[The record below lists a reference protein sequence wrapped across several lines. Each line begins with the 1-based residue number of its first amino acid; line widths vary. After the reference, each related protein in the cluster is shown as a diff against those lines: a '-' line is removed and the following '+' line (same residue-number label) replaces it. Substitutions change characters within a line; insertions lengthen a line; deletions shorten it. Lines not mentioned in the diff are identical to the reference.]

1 MPLAHTSNLQ
11 PFWARKKKRL
21 SVEKQKRGH
30 ILKTKIVFL
39 GFMILML
46 GFVATVGATTYSFQL
61 SPTNFDNLDHNNSYT
76 SGIDWSVPDNFYT
89 WGIDW
94 SVPAN
99 EAITGASL
107 SFLNIKNWNDHTN
120 DLWVTLFPSATPGV
134 VTGTDNPG
142 VGNDFSG
149 QGILLNHW
157 QDRPFFRPQDT
168 TYLLSPSELA
178 YLSTYIS
185 DGNIGLGF
193 DPDCHYY
200 IDGITLT
207 VETHAVETH
216 AAPEPAT
223 LLLLGTGLVGLA
235 GFKRKFWKK

>member
-1 MPLAHTSNLQ
+1 M
-11 PFWARKKKRL
+11 
-21 SVEKQKRGH
+21 
-30 ILKTKIVFL
+30 
-39 GFMILML
+39 
-46 GFVATVGATTYSFQL
+46 ATVGATTYSFQL
-61 SPTNFDNLDHNNSYT
+61 SPTNLDNLDHN
-76 SGIDWSVPDNFYT
+76 NFYT

-107 SFLNIKNWNDHTN
+107 SFDQIRNWNDQTN

-157 QDRPFFRPQDT
+157 QDLPWWKPQDI
-168 TYLLSPSELA
+168 TYLFSPSELA

-200 IDGITLT
+200 TDGITLT
-207 VETHAVETH
+207 VETH

>member
-11 PFWARKKKRL
+11 PFWARKKKCL
-21 SVEKQKRGH
+21 SIEKQKRGH

-39 GFMILML
+39 SFMILML
-46 GFVATVGATTYSFQL
+46 GFVATVGATTYSFQ
-61 SPTNFDNLDHNNSYT
+61 PTNLDTLDH
-76 SGIDWSVPDNFYT
+76 DNFYT

-107 SFLNIKNWNDHTN
+107 SFDHIRNGDWQTN
-120 DLWVTLFPSATPGV
+120 DLWVNLLSSATPGV
-134 VTGTDNPG
+134 ATGWHFQG
-142 VGNDFSG
+142 GGNDFSG
-149 QGILLNHW
+149 QGILLNQWHDLPW
-157 QDRPFFRPQDT
+157 WPPQDI
-168 TYLLSPSELA
+168 TYMFSPVELA
-178 YLSTYIS
+178 YLSTYVS

-193 DPDCHYY
+193 DPDCHYLSN
-200 IDGITLT
+200 GITLT
-207 VETHAVETH
+207 IETH